1 MPPNEIK
8 RCEEHRDAGH
18 EQSPIH
24 MRWSW
29 LAIVKRSH
37 FSRDLMQEK
46 DVSSA
51 DTCRKRELHRL
62 AVARLWV
69 ESVTEIQ
76 GPTV

>member
-1 MPPNEIK
+1 MPLNEIK
-8 RCEEHRDAGH
+8 QCEEHGDVGH

-29 LAIVKRSH
+29 LGFVKRSH
-37 FSRDLMQEK
+37 FSRDLTQEK

-62 AVARLWV
+62 AVARLGM
-69 ESVTEIQ
+69 ESVTEMQ
-76 GPTV
+76 GPSV

>member
-1 MPPNEIK
+1 MFLNEIK
-8 RCEEHRDAGH
+8 QCEEHGDAGH

-29 LAIVKRSH
+29 LAFVKRSH

-46 DVSSA
+46 DMSSA
-51 DTCRKRELHRL
+51 DTRRKRELHRL
-62 AVARLWV
+62 AVARLGV
-69 ESVTEIQ
+69 ERVAEIQ